1 MELHQLRYFC
11 AVAHNGNFT
20 RAAKAERVAQPSLSQ
35 QILKLEAELG
45 TKLFDRFPRTAR
57 LTEFGRTFLFRA
69 EAILTQVREARAEIQ
84 EMAGA
89 EKGKVVIGAIPT
101 VAPYFLPPVLA
112 GFARQHPTVAVSV
125 VEETTPILLERL
137 HDGRIDL
144 ALLVLPV
151 LGEELTCEDL
161 FREPLFVV
169 VPRKH
174 HLASRETI
182 DLQEIKTDLLLL
194 KEGHCFR
201 ENVIIA
207 CREAKLQ
214 PNLVFESDQFSTILA
229 MVSAGM
235 GVSVVPAM
243 AVANRQRCK
252 FIRIRDHHVS
262 RRVGLAQ
269 LRYHFTTVA
278 HHALVEQLRHRARER
293 SIGWSSKISQIPAV
307 SARCSKGGDATGS
320 NLRSRHS

>member
-11 AVAHNGNFT
+11 AVAHNGNIT
-20 RAAKAERVAQPSLSQ
+20 RAAKAENVAQPSLSQ
-35 QILKLEAELG
+35 QIRKLEAELG
-45 TKLFDRFPRTAR
+45 AKLFDRFPRSAR
-57 LTEFGRTFLFRA
+57 LNQFGRTFLFRA
-69 EAILTQVREARAEIQ
+69 EAILRQVGEARTEIQ

-101 VAPYFLPPVLA
+101 VTPYFLPPVLTS
-112 GFARQHPTVAVSV
+112 FTRQHPTIAVSV

-137 HDGRIDL
+137 HDGSIDL

-151 LGEELTCEDL
+151 LGEELLCEEL

-169 VPRKH
+169 LPRKH
-174 HLASRETI
+174 HLASREMI
-182 DLQEIKTDLLLL
+182 DLQEIRTDPFLLL

-201 ENVIIA
+201 ENVIMA
-207 CREAKLQ
+207 CRESKLQ
-214 PNLVFESDQFSTILA
+214 PHLVFESDQFSTILA

-252 FIRIRDHHVS
+252 FIRIRDHRVS

-269 LRYHFTTVA
+269 LKHHFATFA
-278 HHALVEQLRHRARER
+278 HRALVKYLRHRARER
-293 SIGWSSKISQIPAV
+293 CMYWSSKTSQIPV
-307 SARCSKGGDATGS
+307 VLARCSKKKATQQ
-320 NLRSRHS
+320 NQA

>member
-11 AVAHNGNFT
+11 AVAHSGNFA
-20 RAAKAERVAQPSLSQ
+20 RAAKAENVAQPSLSQ

-45 TKLFDRFPRTAR
+45 AKLFDRCPRTAR

-101 VAPYFLPPVLA
+101 VAPYFLPPVLM
-112 GFARQHPTVAVSV
+112 GFTRQHPTVAVTV

-144 ALLVLPV
+144 ALLALPV

-174 HLASRETI
+174 RLASRETI
-182 DLQEIKTDLLLL
+182 DLQEIRTDPFLLL

-293 SIGWSSKISQIPAV
+293 CIGWSAKISQISAV
-307 SARCSKGGDATGS
+307 SARCSKGGERKTMT
-320 NLRSRHS
+320 LL